1 MWMREQRD
9 QWNRMLN
16 LEIGLS
22 IYRMQEMKN
31 YVNLNK
37 LKK

>member
-9 QWNRMLN
+9 QWNRMSN
-16 LEIGLS
+16 PEIGPS
-22 IYRMQEMKN
+22 TYRMQEMKN
-31 YVNLNK
+31 HANLNK